1 MHLEGATFAQI
12 AAQVGWAN
20 RGTAHTAVMA
30 EYRARID
37 EDVKEKRAQALLEAD
52 LIRVGLCDVLQSTKS
67 DSVKVRAL
75 GKLLDASKHIAK
87 LQGLVDHVPK
97 PTGTPMIFDTE
108 AFQLRGANTCRLN
121 DDRECGF
128 DPALHPPECRQP
140 LAGEVMDPEMQ
151 GRWREQEKAPG
162 PAAQTQGLDHRPDS
176 DSVFLV

>member
-87 LQGLVDHVPK
+87 LQGLVDHVWGVAEGPR
-97 PTGTPMIFDTE
+97 T
-108 AFQLRGANTCRLN
+108 
-121 DDRECGF
+121 
-128 DPALHPPECRQP
+128 
-140 LAGEVMDPEMQ
+140 
-151 GRWREQEKAPG
+151 KAPRTPNRARSQPG
-162 PAAQTQGLDHRPDS
+162 AVRR
-176 DSVFLV
+176 